1 MMMETTSVMT
11 PFQPVLILEFFQKYQ
26 GMKIKK
32 KIMAISMPHHFLY
45 HGFALGLRLPT
56 NEKIFPFIL
65 FFVIWLHILRDNN
78 AMNTLA
84 HRITHPAY

>member
-1 MMMETTSVMT
+1 
-11 PFQPVLILEFFQKYQ
+11 
-26 GMKIKK
+26 
-32 KIMAISMPHHFLY
+32 
-45 HGFALGLRLPT
+45 LGLRLPT